1 MIMRKKWTAG
11 LYGRVST
18 EKEEQKTSTDNQI
31 SLMKDWIESQP
42 DTELFD
48 VYLDEKSGTR
58 VNKRN
63 DFQRMLRDAK
73 LKKINLIVVKAV
85 ARFARN
91 QVDSIRLAMELKEM
105 GVRVYFYQEQI
116 DTFDDAK
123 MLGLW
128 SWLAENESRVTS
140 ERRRIGGME
149 SQKKGRFT
157 TNTPPLGYLSVD
169 KKLVINKEE
178 SVIVEKIFDLF
189 LEGKGYLKIAEIL
202 NEEGYRTRNGYP
214 FRSDKIKY
222 ILKNETYTGTLIGN
236 RFGKVDMLSDK
247 RIERPRSEWV
257 IVKDAHENIIPQEKF
272 ELVQKLIEDKSFK
285 VGKRSK
291 HLFSGVIK
299 CGLCNTAYM
308 IKTEKR
314 MRKSGLVTYKYYDCA
329 SKKQKGKCVCNNR
342 SVTEN
347 LIIEIVNNELQS
359 LNQNTNIIEEIK
371 NRTLKEIDKKLNN
384 IDHELVYIN
393 NRITEIEDERKS
405 LAKKNIRGIIDDD
418 IFMEID
424 AELKEELNKLNA
436 KKNKTQ
442 LVDNKD
448 QFEKVYDEFLEVLQ
462 NFNDVSKLSNID
474 VRKLIHKIEIFPE
487 EINLEIQLSKAD
499 FDIEESLNGTEI
511 ERTISVEE
519 YKNSCDYIPVVST
532 IGIKEQQNKVALS
545 LRL

>member
-1 MIMRKKWTAG
+1 
-11 LYGRVST
+11 
-18 EKEEQKTSTDNQI
+18 
-31 SLMKDWIESQP
+31 
-42 DTELFD
+42 
-48 VYLDEKSGTR
+48 
-58 VNKRN
+58 
-63 DFQRMLRDAK
+63 
-73 LKKINLIVVKAV
+73 
-85 ARFARN
+85 
-91 QVDSIRLAMELKEM
+91 
-105 GVRVYFYQEQI
+105 
-116 DTFDDAK
+116 
-123 MLGLW
+123 
-128 SWLAENESRVTS
+128 
-140 ERRRIGGME
+140 
-149 SQKKGRFT
+149 
-157 TNTPPLGYLSVD
+157 
-169 KKLVINKEE
+169 
-178 SVIVEKIFDLF
+178 
-189 LEGKGYLKIAEIL
+189 
-202 NEEGYRTRNGYP
+202 
-214 FRSDKIKY
+214 
-222 ILKNETYTGTLIGN
+222 
-236 RFGKVDMLSDK
+236 MLSDK

-519 YKNSCDYIPVVST
+519 YKNSCDYVPVVST